1 MTSSAEPTTRVP
13 VTSSAEPSSRL
24 PLLLACGGAFLAFLD
39 VTITNLA
46 VPDLGAD
53 FSVGVTSL
61 SWVVTLYT
69 ILFAAL
75 LAPAGRLADV
85 VGRRRLFVAGVT
97 TFTVASLVAA
107 LAPTFGVLLAARA
120 VQGVGAALMMP
131 ASLAFVLADTPPARR
146 TAAIGLWSASAAVAA
161 AAGPALGGVLVDA
174 FDWRVL
180 FCINVP
186 IGAWLAYRAWRLPTA
201 AEAGGPLPDALGT
214 ALVAGSV
221 GLVVLGVTE
230 GEQWGWSSAATL
242 ASLAGG
248 VVLGAAAV
256 YRSGRARV
264 PAIETA
270 LWRSRTYASA
280 NVVSLLFGVAL
291 YASLLLGVL
300 FLTSVWRYS
309 ALEAGF
315 AMTPAAAWAA
325 VVGVAIGR
333 SERKP
338 SPAAL
343 VSGGALMIGVTSV
356 ALALWVPAD
365 PHFVTA
371 WLPGGFG
378 LGFGMGAVSVGVS
391 SAAALSVAPE
401 KFAAATGL
409 NIAARQVGGAL
420 GVAILAV
427 IVDGYT
433 PADGVEP
440 FQLGY
445 WLMAA
450 ACFGAAIAGLRL
462 VLPAAATTVATGA
475 AAGAAAPGAS
485 PGATEAIASPTAAAA
500 PVSTA
505 PATTGGH

>member
-1 MTSSAEPTTRVP
+1 MTSS
-13 VTSSAEPSSRL
+13 SRA

-46 VPDLGAD
+46 VPDLAGD
-53 FSVGVTSL
+53 FDVGVTSL

-85 VGRRRLFVAGVT
+85 VGRRRLFVAGVA
-97 TFTVASLVAA
+97 TFTVASLLAA
-107 LAPTFGVLLAARA
+107 LAPTFGLLLAARA

-131 ASLAFVLADTPPARR
+131 ASLAFVLADTPPERR
-146 TAAIGLWSASAAVAA
+146 TAAIGLWSASASVAA
-161 AAGPALGGVLVDA
+161 AAGPALGGVLVDT

-180 FCINVP
+180 FLINVP
-186 IGAWLAYRAWRLPTA
+186 LGAWLAYRAWRLPA
-201 AEAGGPLPDALGT
+201 VAEPGGQTPDVLGT
-214 ALVAGSV
+214 ALVAGGV
-221 GLVVLGVTE
+221 GLLVLGVTE
-230 GEQWGWSSAATL
+230 GQNWGWGSAATI
-242 ASLAGG
+242 AALAGG
-248 VVLGAAAV
+248 LGLAAAAL
-256 YRSGRARV
+256 YRSGRVRV

-300 FLTSVWRYS
+300 FLTGVWGYS

-315 AMTPAAAWAA
+315 AMTPGAAWAA
-325 VVGVAIGR
+325 VVGVSIGR
-333 SERKP
+333 SARKP

-343 VSGGALMIGVTSV
+343 VFGGALMIAVTSV

-365 PHFVTA
+365 PHFVTV

-427 IVDGYT
+427 MIDGYT

-440 FQLGY
+440 FALGY
-445 WLMAA
+445 WMMAA
-450 ACFGAAIAGLRL
+450 VCFAAAIVGLRL
-462 VLPAAATTVATGA
+462 VLPAPASAP
-475 AAGAAAPGAS
+475 AAPAAS
-485 PGATEAIASPTAAAA
+485 A
-500 PVSTA
+500 PRS
-505 PATTGGH
+505 PATATATAGGR